1 MRSEKENVL
10 TDSPQEIPAEYQ
22 RVFALM
28 DAYRRGEISWD
39 TYRQIPHA
47 LLMKARAW
55 RGEETNQV
63 TAEIFADLG
72 LSINSEL

>member
-1 MRSEKENVL
+1 MRSEKEIVL
-10 TDSPQEIPAEYQ
+10 TDPPQETPAEYQ

-39 TYRQIPHA
+39 TYRQIPHE

-55 RGEETNQV
+55 RGEETNRA

-72 LSINSEL
+72 LSMDSEL